1 MKSKFLELAKIELDF
16 FKSECHGV
24 SLTRHLL
31 KAVILA
37 GSLTTLSTWASPPAN
52 YYLVW
57 NDEFAGSSLDTS
69 KWVYWLYPG
78 AYKDATLSQSAF
90 SESGDH
96 GVITTYTSGSTH
108 YTAMLS
114 TQGKFHARYGYFE
127 ANIQWA
133 DNTGMWSAF
142 WLQSPA
148 MGSYIGDP
156 ATGGAEIDTCEH
168 RLQDGSA
175 NNINNYVQSN
185 IHWDGYGSSAAS
197 VGSGN
202 FTDSTAN
209 LGSGF
214 HKYGV
219 LWTSSGYTI
228 YVDDGQQKY
237 TTSSGLS
244 ARTEFMILSSI
255 VDDTDT
261 TWAGTIPSG
270 GYGSLSSSSTK
281 LAVDYV
287 RYYAPNNTIFWI
299 GNSSPFWFDANNWT
313 SYTTA
318 PASGNDVVF
327 SMLSAGNFTT
337 TLDQNL
343 TINSLSIWETSPI
356 TINSNTLTIN
366 AGIDLNSAY
375 NNLTV
380 NSALVLGGGN
390 HWTIGSGRTVRV
402 NGSISGGHSLSLDGY
417 GTVSLYNTNT
427 YTLGTFVNR
436 GTLLLANAFGL
447 GSTSVGTTV
456 ASGAQLQIY
465 SSLTCNQPLNLA
477 GTGTSA
483 NGALRVSA
491 SANAVWTGAITL
503 GNAAQINLDGG
514 TTLAIN
520 GGIGGGHSLT
530 FSGDAGSQG
539 VVNGGLNTG
548 AFAVTKGG
556 AGIWTLTGTNTFSG
570 ALNVDTA
577 STSANDGALVIN
589 TSNAIAGATSI
600 QIQNNTGAGASSTL
614 QLDGSLASFALAQ
627 PITLNGRNSA
637 VPAIEN
643 LAGNNTLSG
652 GVTIN
657 VGGAFYEVQSDAGT
671 LALGGGI
678 SSAASGTR
686 TFSFQGGG
694 NFFVSGTISNGSAA
708 TFNVT
713 KSGAGNLTLA
723 GANTFSGSVTN
734 FGGTL
739 ALAANGSISNSANI
753 FVTNGAVFDVSQVSG
768 GFVLN
773 AGQTL
778 TGNGVVTG
786 AVTCAS
792 GSTISPGN
800 GVGTLSFS
808 NSLALPG
815 NATCQFD
822 LVNATTEGGGTNDEI
837 LIGGNLNLSGT
848 NIISVNPLVGV
859 LASGRYTVIRY
870 AGTLTGG
877 ATNFTV
883 VFTGVPP
890 QAALAVDSSIAGE
903 IDLVVSA
910 FPGNLTWQGNGAA
923 NLWDSGVSS
932 NWFNGSGS
940 SAFFPGDSVT
950 FDDTSTNTTVNLS
963 GTLTPGLITLNGTT
977 NNFTFTGSGKISGIT
992 GVIKNSAST
1001 LTVLTTNNFTGAV
1014 IINAGTISAGNGVS
1028 SGTLGAGNIIN
1039 NGALIYNHLDTQ
1051 TVAGVM
1057 SGTGTFTKLGAGTLN
1072 LNGNNSFSGGTT
1084 FGAGTINLNNGSGLG
1099 AGTLTLNGSA
1109 KRIILTNNI
1118 VVTNT
1123 ITLSPGTGSGTT
1135 GQGLLTGPATGSATL
1150 AGPINI
1156 TAAQAA
1162 GGIFDGGN
1170 SSGGLV
1176 VSGPLTSSVGIVHR
1190 ANRITFS
1197 GGGAFNFLQSF
1208 GAVVL
1213 GATNGFAT
1221 NAVLELGTSGSA
1233 ATFDLAGLPQTL
1245 NGLQKGSGS
1254 GNVGNSSTNNDALLT
1269 ISGVSS
1275 NTTYAGVIQDSLN
1288 GGTHKILLTTAG
1300 GTFTLTGTN
1309 TFSGDT
1315 HAAGGT
1321 LMISNSL
1328 ALENSSLDLA
1338 TTDTGVVSFA
1348 TLTAATLGGLKDVG
1362 NLALTNKSGAA
1373 VALTVGNGNTNTCIY
1388 SGTLSGG
1395 GSVTKASAGI
1405 FILSG
1410 TNTFTGVLNVDTAQ
1424 PSSGNDGAVR
1434 LASPDALNNA
1444 ASIAIR
1450 NQNAATSTLQLDGTA
1465 GNISLPQPFSL
1476 NGRNPPS
1483 VALENVAG
1491 TNTIAGN
1498 VSFGSGG
1505 TNYYFQSDSGTLFF
1519 GGVVGVHS
1527 LTSLRLLVF
1536 QGNGNIFI
1544 SGFITNS
1551 AATNAN
1557 IILKN
1562 GSGILTLAG
1571 TNLYLGT
1578 TTVNNGTLL
1587 VNGSIATNSVTVAGG
1602 TLGGS
1607 GLIRG
1612 AVTIQ
1617 SGGTLSPGAVSGTT
1631 STLTISNSLNLS
1643 GTTFLALNPAAG
1655 TNDLVRG
1662 LASVTFGGTLTVTN
1676 LGGSLTAGDNF
1687 KLFSAANFTGNFSA
1701 LNLPPLGTGLAWNT
1715 SALTNGVLA
1724 VGLGAVAPRFSQV
1737 SLAGTNLLMS
1747 GSGGAAGYFYS
1758 VLAATNLF
1766 TPFTN
1771 WSLISTGLFDIGGN
1785 FIFSNGIDPLSPQW
1799 FYEIQIH

>member
-1 MKSKFLELAKIELDF
+1 MKSKFIEPAKTALDF
-16 FKSECHGV
+16 FKLKCHGV

-31 KAVILA
+31 KAVILTGCLMA
-37 GSLTTLSTWASPPAN
+37 LSAWASPPAN

-57 NDEFAGSSLDTS
+57 SDEFAGSSLDTS

-78 AYKDATLSQSAF
+78 TYKDATLSQSAF

-202 FTDSTAN
+202 YTDSTAN

-287 RYYAPNNTIFWI
+287 RYYAPNNTIFWT
-299 GNSSPFWFDANNWT
+299 GGSSSLWSDSGNWNSSRT
-313 SYTTA
+313 
-318 PASGNDVVF
+318 PASGNDIVF

-343 TINSLSIWETSPI
+343 TINSLSIWETSPV

-366 AGIDLNSAY
+366 SGIDLNSAY

-402 NGSISGGHSLSLDGY
+402 NGSISGGHSLNLDGY

-436 GTLLLANAFGL
+436 GTLLLANGSGL
-447 GSTSVGTTV
+447 GSTSAGTTV
-456 ASGAQLQIY
+456 ASGAQLQVY
-465 SSLTCNQPLNLA
+465 SSMTCNQPLNLA

-514 TTLAIN
+514 TTLALN
-520 GGIGGGHSLT
+520 GGIVGGHSLT
-530 FSGDAGSQG
+530 LSGDAGSQG

-556 AGIWTLTGTNTFSG
+556 AGTWTLTGTNTFSG

-577 STSANDGALVIN
+577 STSANDGDLIIN
-589 TSNAIAGATSI
+589 SSNSIAGATAI
-600 QIQNNTGAGASSTL
+600 QIQNNTGTGASSTL

-627 PITLNGRNSA
+627 PISLNGRNSS

-643 LAGNNTLSG
+643 LAGSNTLSG
-652 GVTIN
+652 GITIN
-657 VGGAFYEVQSDAGT
+657 VGGALYEVQSDAGT

-686 TFSFQGGG
+686 TFAFQGSG
-694 NFFVSGTISNGSAA
+694 NIFVSGAISNGSAA

-723 GANTFSGSVTN
+723 SANTFSGSVTN

-822 LVNATTEGGGTNDEI
+822 LVNATTEGGGTNDEM
-837 LIGGNLNLSGT
+837 LVAGNLNLSGT
-848 NIISVNPLVGV
+848 NIVSVNPLVGV

-870 AGTLTGG
+870 AGALTGG

-890 QAALAVDSSIAGE
+890 QAALAVDTSIAGE

-910 FPGNLTWQGNGAA
+910 FPGNLVWRGDGAA
-923 NLWDSGVSS
+923 NLWNSGSAS
-932 NWFNGSGS
+932 NWFDGAALNQ
-940 SAFFPGDSVT
+940 FFPGDSVT
-950 FDDTSTNTTVNLS
+950 FDNTSANSTVNLS
-963 GTLTPGLITLNGTT
+963 GTLAPGLVTVNGTSNYVFSGT
-977 NNFTFTGSGKISGIT
+977 GKISGIT
-992 GVIKNSAST
+992 GIVMNDTGT
-1001 LTVLTTNNFTGAV
+1001 LTVLTTNIFTGPV
-1014 IINAGTISAGNGVS
+1014 VINAGTISAGNGVS
-1028 SGTLGAGNIIN
+1028 SGTLGTGNIIN

-1057 SGTGTFTKLGAGTLN
+1057 SGTGTFTKLGAGILN

-1084 FGAGTINLNNGSGLG
+1084 FGAGTINLNNANGLG
-1099 AGTLTLNGSA
+1099 AGTFTLNGSA

-1118 VVTNT
+1118 VVTNA
-1123 ITLSPGTGSGTT
+1123 ITLSPGASSGTT
-1135 GQGLLTGPATGSATL
+1135 GQGLLTGPAAGFATIT
-1150 AGPINI
+1150 GPISI
-1156 TAAQAA
+1156 TAVQAA

-1190 ANRITFS
+1190 ANRVTFS
-1197 GGGAFNFLQSF
+1197 GGGAFNFFQSF

-1233 ATFDLAGLPQTL
+1233 ATFDLAGFPQTL

-1254 GNVGNSSTNNDALLT
+1254 GNVGNSSTNSDALLT
-1269 ISGVSS
+1269 IFGVSS
-1275 NTTYAGVIQDSLN
+1275 NTTYAGVIQDSLS
-1288 GGTHKILLTTAG
+1288 GGTRKTFLTIAG
-1300 GTFTLTGTN
+1300 GTFALTGTN
-1309 TFSGDT
+1309 TFTGDT

-1321 LMISNSL
+1321 LVISNSL

-1338 TTDTGVVSFA
+1338 ASDTGVVSFA

-1373 VALTVGNGNTNTCIY
+1373 VALTVGNGNTSTYNY

-1395 GSVTKASAGI
+1395 GSLTKTGAGI
-1405 FILSG
+1405 WILNG
-1410 TNTFTGVLNVDTAQ
+1410 TNNFTGALYVDTAQ
-1424 PSSGNDGAVR
+1424 PSTGNDGVLR
-1434 LASPDALNNA
+1434 LASPGALNNA

-1450 NQNAATSTLQLDGTA
+1450 DQNAATSVLQFDGTA
-1465 GNISLPQPFSL
+1465 GNINLSQPVSL

-1491 TNTIAGN
+1491 INTIAGN
-1498 VSFGSGG
+1498 VAFGSGG
-1505 TNYYFQSDSGTLFF
+1505 TNYYFQSDSGTLVF
-1519 GGVVGVHS
+1519 GGAVGVHS
-1527 LTSLRLLVF
+1527 LTSPRLLVF

-1557 IILKN
+1557 IVLKN

-1578 TTVNNGTLL
+1578 TTVNNGVLL
-1587 VNGSIATNSVTVAGG
+1587 INGSITTNNVTVAGG
-1602 TLGGS
+1602 VLGGS

-1612 AVTIQ
+1612 AVTVQ

-1631 STLTISNSLNLS
+1631 STLTISNNLNLS

-1662 LASVTFGGTLTVTN
+1662 LAAVTFGGTLTVTN
-1676 LGGSLTAGDNF
+1676 LGGLLTAGNSF
-1687 KLFSAANFTGNFSA
+1687 RLFSAANFTGNFSA

-1724 VGLGAVAPRFSQV
+1724 VMLGAVAPQFSQV
-1737 SLAGTNLLMS
+1737 SLAGTNLMMS

-1771 WSLISTGLFDIGGN
+1771 WSLISTGLFDGNGN
-1785 FIFSNGIDPLSPQW
+1785 FIFSNGIDPQSPQQ
-1799 FYEIQIH
+1799 FFEIQIH

>member
-1 MKSKFLELAKIELDF
+1 MKFKFIELAKTVLDF
-16 FKSECHGV
+16 FKLKCPGV
-24 SLTRHLL
+24 SLTQHFS
-31 KAVILA
+31 KVVILA
-37 GSLTTLSTWASPPAN
+37 GSLMALSAWASPPAN

-57 NDEFAGSSLDTS
+57 SDEFQGSSLDTS

-78 AYKDATLSQSAF
+78 TYKDATLSQSAF

-390 HWTIGSGRTVRV
+390 HWTIGPGRTVRV
-402 NGSISGGHSLSLDGY
+402 NGGISGGHSLSLDGY

-514 TTLAIN
+514 TTLALN

-530 FSGDAGSQG
+530 LSGDAGSQG
-539 VVNGGLNTG
+539 VVNGNLNTG

-556 AGIWTLTGTNTFSG
+556 AGTWTLTGTNTFSG
-570 ALNVDTA
+570 VLNVDTA
-577 STSANDGALVIN
+577 STSANDGTLVIN
-589 TSNAIAGATSI
+589 TSNAIVGATSI
-600 QIQNNTGAGASSTL
+600 QIQNNTGTGASSTL

-627 PITLNGRNSA
+627 PISLNGRNSS

-643 LAGNNTLSG
+643 LAGSNTLSG
-652 GVTIN
+652 GITIN
-657 VGGAFYEVQSDAGT
+657 VGGALYEVQSDDGT

-686 TFSFQGGG
+686 TFAFQGSG
-694 NFFVSGTISNGSAA
+694 NIFVSGAISNGSAA

-723 GANTFSGSVTN
+723 SANTFSGSVTN

-753 FVTNGAVFDVSQVSG
+753 FVTNGAVLDVSQAGG

-773 AGQTL
+773 TGQTL

-822 LVNATTEGGGTNDEI
+822 LVNATTEGGGTNDEM
-837 LIGGNLNLSGT
+837 LVAGNLNLSGT
-848 NIISVNPLVGV
+848 NIVSVNPLVGV

-870 AGTLTGG
+870 AGALTGG

-890 QAALAVDSSIAGE
+890 QAALAVDTSIAGE
-903 IDLVVSA
+903 IDLAVSA
-910 FPGNLTWQGNGAA
+910 FPGNLAWRGDGAA
-923 NLWDSGVSS
+923 NLWNSGGAS
-932 NWFNGSGS
+932 NWFDGAALNQ
-940 SAFFPGDSVT
+940 FFPGDSVT
-950 FDDTSTNTTVNLS
+950 FDNTSTNPTVNLS
-963 GTLTPGLITLNGTT
+963 GTLAPGLVTVNGTS
-977 NNFTFTGSGKISGIT
+977 NYTFSGTGKISGIT
-992 GVIKNSAST
+992 GIVMNDTGT
-1001 LTVLTTNNFTGAV
+1001 LTVLTTNIFTGAV
-1014 IINAGTISAGNGVS
+1014 VINAGTISAGNGVS
-1028 SGTLGAGNIIN
+1028 SGTLGTGNIIN

-1057 SGTGTFTKLGAGTLN
+1057 SGTGTFTKLGAGILN

-1084 FGAGTINLNNGSGLG
+1084 FGAGTINLNNANGLG
-1099 AGTLTLNGSA
+1099 AGIFTLNGSA

-1118 VVTNT
+1118 VVTNA

-1135 GQGLLTGPATGSATL
+1135 GQGLLTGPAAGFATIT
-1150 AGPINI
+1150 GPISI
-1156 TAAQAA
+1156 TAVQAA

-1170 SSGGLV
+1170 SSGGLI

-1190 ANRITFS
+1190 ANRVTFS
-1197 GGGAFNFLQSF
+1197 GGGAFNFFQSF

-1233 ATFDLAGLPQTL
+1233 ATFDLAGFPQTL

-1254 GNVGNSSTNNDALLT
+1254 GNVGNSSTNSDALLT

-1275 NTTYAGVIQDSLN
+1275 NTTYGGVIQDSLS
-1288 GGTHKILLTTAG
+1288 GGTHKIFLTVAG
-1300 GTFTLTGTN
+1300 GAFTLTGTN

-1321 LMISNSL
+1321 LVISNSL

-1338 TTDTGVVSFA
+1338 ASDTGVVSFA

-1373 VALTVGNGNTNTCIY
+1373 VALTVGNGNPNTYNY

-1395 GSVTKASAGI
+1395 GGVTKASAGT

-1410 TNTFTGVLNVDTAQ
+1410 TNTFTGVLNIDTAQ

-1434 LASPDALNNA
+1434 LASPGALNNA
-1444 ASIAIR
+1444 ASLAIR
-1450 NQNAATSTLQLDGTA
+1450 NQNSAQSSLQLDGTLA
-1465 GNISLPQPFSL
+1465 SLAVTQAVAW
-1476 NGRNPPS
+1476 NGRNNSSPA
-1483 VALENVAG
+1483 VENFNGSNTWSPAAVTLG
-1491 TNTIAGN
+1491 TG
-1498 VSFGSGG
+1498 GS
-1505 TNYYFQSDSGTLFF
+1505 TYTFQSDAGTLAITTAFPAL
-1519 GGVVGVHS
+1519 GAVG
-1527 LTSLRLLVF
+1527 TSATASRNFVF
-1536 QGNGNIFI
+1536 QGTGNFLVPATMQNANPTNGVVSVATLGSCTVALN
-1544 SGFITNS
+1544 GTNS
-1551 AATNAN
+1551 YT
-1557 IILKN
+1557 
-1562 GSGILTLAG
+1562 
-1571 TNLYLGT
+1571 GT
-1578 TTVNNGTLL
+1578 TTVSNGTLL
-1587 VNGSIATNSVTVAGG
+1587 VNGVIGTNNVTVVSG
-1602 TLGGS
+1602 TLGG
-1607 GLIRG
+1607 GGVIRG
-1612 AVTIQ
+1612 AVTVQ
-1617 SGGTLSPGAVSGTT
+1617 SGGALAPGGSNIG
-1631 STLTISNSLNLS
+1631 TLTISNSLTLA
-1643 GTTFLALNPAAG
+1643 GTTFIALDKSAA
-1655 TNDLVRG
+1655 TNDNVPRADRRDLRRHVEPDEHVRR
-1662 LASVTFGGTLTVTN
+1662 ADDQRHVQ
-1676 LGGSLTAGDNF
+1676 NF
-1687 KLFSAANFTGNFSA
+1687 LRGKLQRRVRKSFTGHSRARFCVEHQHARHRRNFA
-1701 LNLPPLGTGLAWNT
+1701 RH
-1715 SALTNGVLA
+1715 TNRQHRASDDEHPGFRQHA
-1724 VGLGAVAPRFSQV
+1724 
-1737 SLAGTNLLMS
+1737 N
-1747 GSGGAAGYFYS
+1747 S
-1758 VLAATNLF
+1758 VLA
-1766 TPFTN
+1766 
-1771 WSLISTGLFDIGGN
+1771 GG
-1785 FIFSNGIDPLSPQW
+1785 SHRLAAASPDQRHQHRPRHELDGRGW
-1799 FYEIQIH
+1799 GHDDEPDEFPN